1 MRARSFRLLAA
12 SAIALLWTAMTTLAT
27 FAGEGIPPIP
37 K

>member
-12 SAIALLWTAMTTLAT
+12 SAFALLWTAMATMAT

>member
-12 SAIALLWTAMTTLAT
+12 SAIALLWTAISTVAT

-37 K
+37 R